1 MELII
6 SILMLFIVMNC
17 VLKVSF
23 WKWWQAALF
32 GVVCGVF
39 VAATYPYAILQSKT
53 QIADYLGHTV
63 ALQDMAVVITIES
76 VICFAYCVAVLRGW
90 FGQRE
95 KWWVK
100 PLKWYPSLLVFPVL
114 FYLQTE
120 LIFSFS
126 GVSFTALSYGLAVAV
141 VVLLP
146 LLCAFFRYLL
156 PEKDLRLE
164 VHFLVSLFV
173 CIIGL
178 LTTVNGNVTY
188 QAVEEPTNWKALAVS
203 FGVFLILFLIG
214 MIWNK
219 LKWIVL
225 QKRGER
231 RKLSVND
238 K

>member
-1 MELII
+1 
-6 SILMLFIVMNC
+6 MLFIVMNC

-120 LIFSFS
+120 LIFSFPGCRS
-126 GVSFTALSYGLAVAV
+126 RRCLTA
-141 VVLLP
+141 LP
-146 LLCAFFRYLL
+146 LLWWFCSRCCVLFSGICC
-156 PEKDLRLE
+156 LRKICGWR
-164 VHFLVSLFV
+164 
-173 CIIGL
+173 CIF
-178 LTTVNGNVTY
+178 
-188 QAVEEPTNWKALAVS
+188 W
-203 FGVFLILFLIG
+203 
-214 MIWNK
+214 
-219 LKWIVL
+219 
-225 QKRGER
+225 
-231 RKLSVND
+231 
-238 K
+238 